1 MDQTAPFAVGDRVI
15 LDNGRNNDPYGITW
29 VSLMDRMVGKEFT
42 ISEIRQAFWCD
53 DCWICRLEEDSHNY
67 NYSHLWLHSAQSFS
81 NSNDEL
87 DKMFEELV

>member
-1 MDQTAPFAVGDRVI
+1 MDQTAPFAVGDRVV
-15 LDNGRNNDPYGITW
+15 LDNGRDNDPYGITW

-42 ISEIRQAFWCD
+42 ISDIRQAPWCD
-53 DCWICRLEEDSHNY
+53 DCWVCRLEGDPSHL

-81 NSNDEL
+81 GSNDEL